1 MNIDD
6 IEYINALGPFDHG
19 VWEGRNSEGKK
30 IKVGDRALFRNRS
43 EWLVDKITTYLIKEF
58 SLDILRT
65 MTLLEIGSY
74 DGWVL
79 TQICKRIEFLEA
91 IGIEPRKK
99 NIMKGEVGRRLE
111 KINTQAKFI
120 QGSIGDLDHLFVDR
134 DFDIVMCLGMLHH
147 VSSTYDTIVQI
158 SKYASESIII
168 DSMIV
173 PELQDDAPKLQPF
186 VNTRDIIYQGEE
198 SIWSIA
204 AFKYESPYGDG
215 SRVDFG
221 IVNIPSASLIQMSL
235 QNCGFSKTTAL
246 GDEYDFFDSSDQ
258 QLRGVKE
265 LLAVSKREIHRG
277 EVDKKWR
284 EKVENSEEVFCHTNL
299 PDTLIVS
306 LVKNFPG
313 FDDLMI
319 YVDVKEVTGEVSTE
333 DIDDLVFRIFSQG
346 LTEDDQESL
355 RMNVEAIDDKH
366 FQILAVIFRLPYEK
380 IIVEVGKFFLSNGYP
395 DLAVKYF
402 QLVVRKPGCDWW
414 SFYRSCYILSK
425 ALRQLGR
432 IDESKHYKDL
442 LSLSNENFPFDKEIG
457 STLESAD

>member
-19 VWEGRNSEGKK
+19 VWEGRSSDGQKV
-30 IKVGDRALFRNRS
+30 KVGDNALFRNRS
-43 EWLVDKITTYLIKEF
+43 EWLVDKISTCLIKEF
-58 SLDILRT
+58 TLETLRT

-99 NIMKGEVGRRLE
+99 NLIKGEVGRRLE

-120 QGSIGDLDHLFVDR
+120 QGSAEDLDRLFVDR

-147 VSSTYDTIVQI
+147 VSSAYDTIRRI
-158 SKYASESIII
+158 SKYASKSIII

-173 PELQDDAPKLQPF
+173 PELQDDAPKLQPY
-186 VNTRDIIYQGEE
+186 VNTRDIIYQGEKGT
-198 SIWSIA
+198 WSIA

-215 SRVDFG
+215 SGVGFG

-235 QNCGFSKTTAL
+235 HNCGFSKTTLL
-246 GDEYDFFDSSDQ
+246 GDENDFFDKSDQ

-265 LLAVSKREIHRG
+265 FFAVSKREIKRG
-277 EVDKKWR
+277 EEDKKWR
-284 EKVENSEEVFCHTNL
+284 EKVENSEEIFCHTNL
-299 PDTLIVS
+299 PEKLIVS
-306 LVKNFPG
+306 LAKNFPG
-313 FDDLMI
+313 FDDLKI
-319 YVDVKEVTGEVSTE
+319 YDDLIEVTGEVSTE
-333 DIDDLVFRIFSQG
+333 DIDDIVSRIFSQG

-355 RMNVEAIDDKH
+355 RMNVEAINDKH

-402 QLVVRKPGCDWW
+402 QLVIRKPGCDWW
-414 SFYRSCYILSK
+414 SFYRSCYILCK

-432 IDESKHYKDL
+432 TDESKRYKDL
-442 LSLSNENFPFDKEIG
+442 LSLSNENFPF
-457 STLESAD
+457 